1 MRDNNFGYE
10 SVAFYFFDWNEVS
23 YHEKQLQRA
32 IIILI
37 FTSIA
42 WLFLREHYS
51 DLSAVEKTVVIFFQ

>member
-1 MRDNNFGYE
+1 MRDDNFGYE
-10 SVAFYFFDWNEVS
+10 SVAFYFLEWNEVS
-23 YHEKQLQRA
+23 YYEKQRQRA

-51 DLSAVEKTVVIFFQ
+51 DLSAVEKTVAIFFQ